1 MTSQSCDSIH
11 KYCMRA
17 GEHGHTTMHADLATV
32 YCIDVVTAAMST
44 ACMQVNMDLEERDT
58 GHGKEMYQQVD
69 SCWALGD
76 CSANMESPLPALA
89 QVTLLSP
96 FAAYVIMRKLY
107 AVAVRSRCTWVCR
120 VVSPALLAWPA
131 CCDAVSKRSKSA
143 WFCPGQRHV

>member
-1 MTSQSCDSIH
+1 
-11 KYCMRA
+11 
-17 GEHGHTTMHADLATV
+17 MHVKFATV
-32 YCIDVVTAAMST
+32 YCVNMVPAFEST

-96 FAAYVIMRKLY
+96 FAAYLIMRKLH
-107 AVAVRSRCTWVCR
+107 AVAVRS
-120 VVSPALLAWPA
+120 
-131 CCDAVSKRSKSA
+131 K
-143 WFCPGQRHV
+143 